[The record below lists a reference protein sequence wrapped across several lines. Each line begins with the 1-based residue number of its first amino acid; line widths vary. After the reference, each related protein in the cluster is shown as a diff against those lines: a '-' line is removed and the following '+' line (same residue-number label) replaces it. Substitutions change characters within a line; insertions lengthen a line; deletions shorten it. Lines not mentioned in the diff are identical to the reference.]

1 MKVLLIN
8 PPSTGIFTTFGV
20 SLPPMGLLY
29 LAASLEQAG
38 FTVQIKDLQIDPKGL
53 SAEDLKSADF
63 IGITSDTTRIEKAM
77 KIAARAAAMGR
88 PVAMGGPHPQF
99 MAEEIL
105 STGHVHYIIKGEGEW
120 TLLNLLGL
128 IEAGGDPAGLPGIVF
143 SDHGRV
149 VETPAAPPPDV
160 SMLPFPARHLVD
172 IHRYTA
178 SVAGVAVTP
187 VVTSRGCPGACSFC
201 SSSSF
206 FGQRWRSRSAESVL
220 EELETLYHDYGFR
233 GVAFVDDN
241 FSLSPVRV
249 IEICNGILA
258 RGLDLK
264 WWNFSRVDTIARNPN
279 MLKAMAA
286 AGAQTVFLGI
296 ESAGAEALMASGK
309 IGQGGETA
317 QAVSLLR
324 SNGIEVYGSY
334 VIGHLNERREDV
346 ERTIDLAIELDT
358 NVAQFS
364 ILTPYP
370 GATLYSELKERIFI
384 RRWKFYDG
392 LHLVFHHPF
401 INRHRLQILLL
412 QAYIKFYRRSNK
424 SRAHFNDYRNRQ
436 NLTMKKILRCVRDLF
451 F

>member
-8 PPSTGIFTTFGV
+8 PPSTGIFTTLGV

-29 LAASLEQAG
+29 IAACLEQAG
-38 FTVQIKDLQIDPKGL
+38 YAVRVKDLQLEPKGL
-53 SAEDLKSADF
+53 SENDLKSADF
-63 IGITSDTTRIEKAM
+63 IGITSDTTRIEKAL
-77 KIAARAAAMGR
+77 KIAARAAAMGK

-105 STGHVHYIIKGEGEW
+105 STGHVHYIIKGEGELT
-120 TLLNLLGL
+120 TLSLLEL
-128 IEAGGDPAGLPGIVF
+128 IKTKGDPARLAGLVF
-143 SDHGRV
+143 SDGGKV

-178 SVAGVAVTP
+178 SIGGIPLTP
-187 VVTSRGCPGACSFC
+187 IVTSRGCPGACSFC

-206 FGQRWRSRSAESVL
+206 FGRVWRSRSAESVL
-220 EELETLYHDYGFR
+220 EELASVYHDFRFR

-241 FSLSPVRV
+241 FTLSPARV
-249 IEICNGILA
+249 IQICNGILA

-264 WWNFSRVDTIARNPN
+264 WWNFSKVHTIVRNPD

-286 AGAQTVFLGI
+286 AGARSVFLGI
-296 ESAGAEALMASGK
+296 ESAGAEALTALGK
-309 IGQGGETA
+309 TGQADETA
-317 QAVSLLR
+317 EAVSLLQ

-346 ERTIDLAIELDT
+346 ERTIDLATRLDT

-370 GATLYSELKERIFI
+370 GAALYGQLKERIFI
-384 RRWKFYDG
+384 RRWKFYDA
-392 LHLVFHHPF
+392 LHLVFRHPF
-401 INRHRLQILLL
+401 INRHLLQFLLL
-412 QAYIKFYRRSNK
+412 KAYYKFYRRSHK
-424 SRAHFNDYRNRQ
+424 SRTDFNDYRNRQ
-436 NLTMKKILRCVRDLF
+436 DFTARKILRCAYDLF